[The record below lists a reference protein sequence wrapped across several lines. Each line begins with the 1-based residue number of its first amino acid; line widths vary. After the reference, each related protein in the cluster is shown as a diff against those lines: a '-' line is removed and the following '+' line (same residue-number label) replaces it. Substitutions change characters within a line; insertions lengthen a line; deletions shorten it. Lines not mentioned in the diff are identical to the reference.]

1 MTNFILDEGT
11 IAYEDDYLLIIDKPA
26 GMLVH
31 PTVNEWGCTLYD
43 YVTEYYQRKGITAN
57 IHPVSRL
64 DRHTSG
70 LVIFAKEPIIQH
82 WLSQQQMDK
91 EYLAIVTGELPN
103 DEGIIEAPI
112 ARKEGSII
120 ERCVSENGKYAKTS
134 YKLLAKRKGLSLLQ
148 VKLFT
153 GRTHQI
159 RAHMAHIGHPLL
171 GDGKYGVNREDAKIG
186 YKFQALYARKLVF
199 RFKDDEGAL
208 GYLKGREVTLP
219 DDAIWFYNDFF
230 TREKTSAP
238 RPPAPR
244 KQQMGTPKAS
254 FDAKPSQAKKAPH
267 SQPNCKHFERNGNPS
282 SRAYGKGR
290 GKGGSK

>member
-31 PTVNEWGCTLYD
+31 PTVNEWGTTLYD
-43 YVTEYYQRKGITAN
+43 YVTDYYQRKGITAN

-103 DEGIIEAPI
+103 DEGIIEAPL

-134 YKLLAKRKGLSLLQ
+134 YKLLAKRKDLSLLQ

-159 RAHMAHIGHPLL
+159 RVHMAYIGCPLFNDNLYGTPGPQSRHALHAFKLRFIHPVS
-171 GDGKYGVNREDAKIG
+171 DTPVEISR
-186 YKFQALYARKLVF
+186 
-199 RFKDDEGAL
+199 
-208 GYLKGREVTLP
+208 TLP
-219 DDAIWFYNDFF
+219 EDLRRIIY
-230 TREKTSAP
+230 
-238 RPPAPR
+238 
-244 KQQMGTPKAS
+244 
-254 FDAKPSQAKKAPH
+254 
-267 SQPNCKHFERNGNPS
+267 
-282 SRAYGKGR
+282 Y
-290 GKGGSK
+290 

>member
-134 YKLLAKRKGLSLLQ
+134 YKLLAKRKDLSLLQ

-159 RAHMAHIGHPLL
+159 RVHMA
-171 GDGKYGVNREDAKIG
+171 YIG
-186 YKFQALYARKLVF
+186 YPLFNDNLYGTPGPQSRHALHAFKL
-199 RFKDDEGAL
+199 RFIHPVSDTPVEIT
-208 GYLKGREVTLP
+208 RTLP
-219 DDAIWFYNDFF
+219 EDL
-230 TREKTSAP
+230 
-238 RPPAPR
+238 R
-244 KQQMGTPKAS
+244 KII
-254 FDAKPSQAKKAPH
+254 
-267 SQPNCKHFERNGNPS
+267 
-282 SRAYGKGR
+282 YY
-290 GKGGSK
+290 

>member
-1 MTNFILDEGT
+1 MDRFILNEGN

-43 YVTEYYQRKGITAN
+43 YLTEYYARKKITAN

-70 LVIFAKEPIIQH
+70 LVIFAKEPIVQH

-91 EYLAIVTGELPN
+91 EYLAIVTGDLPAP
-103 DEGIIEAPI
+103 EGIIEAPI

-120 ERCVSENGKYAKTS
+120 ERCVNANGKYAKTS
-134 YKLLAKRKGLSLLQ
+134 YKVLAKRKALTLVQ

-159 RAHMAHIGHPLL
+159 RVHMAHIGCPLFNDNLYGTPGPQSRHALHAFKLRFIHPVS
-171 GDGKYGVNREDAKIG
+171 DTPVEITR
-186 YKFQALYARKLVF
+186 
-199 RFKDDEGAL
+199 
-208 GYLKGREVTLP
+208 TLP
-219 DDAIWFYNDFF
+219 EDL
-230 TREKTSAP
+230 
-238 RPPAPR
+238 R
-244 KQQMGTPKAS
+244 KII
-254 FDAKPSQAKKAPH
+254 
-267 SQPNCKHFERNGNPS
+267 
-282 SRAYGKGR
+282 YY
-290 GKGGSK
+290 

>member
-1 MTNFILDEGT
+1 MANFILDEGT

-31 PTVNEWGCTLYD
+31 PTVNEWGTTLYD

-134 YKLLAKRKGLSLLQ
+134 YKLLAKRKCLSLLQ

-159 RAHMAHIGHPLL
+159 RVHMAYIGCPLFNDNLYGTPGPQSRHALHAFKLRFIHPVS
-171 GDGKYGVNREDAKIG
+171 DTPVEITR
-186 YKFQALYARKLVF
+186 
-199 RFKDDEGAL
+199 
-208 GYLKGREVTLP
+208 TLP
-219 DDAIWFYNDFF
+219 EDLRRIIY
-230 TREKTSAP
+230 
-238 RPPAPR
+238 
-244 KQQMGTPKAS
+244 
-254 FDAKPSQAKKAPH
+254 
-267 SQPNCKHFERNGNPS
+267 
-282 SRAYGKGR
+282 Y
-290 GKGGSK
+290 

>member
-1 MTNFILDEGT
+1 MTNFILDVGT

-134 YKLLAKRKGLSLLQ
+134 YKLLAKRKDLSLLQ

-159 RAHMAHIGHPLL
+159 RVHMAYIGCPLFNDNLYGTPGPQSRHALHAFKLRFIHPVS
-171 GDGKYGVNREDAKIG
+171 DTPVEITR
-186 YKFQALYARKLVF
+186 
-199 RFKDDEGAL
+199 
-208 GYLKGREVTLP
+208 TLP
-219 DDAIWFYNDFF
+219 EDLRRIIY
-230 TREKTSAP
+230 
-238 RPPAPR
+238 
-244 KQQMGTPKAS
+244 
-254 FDAKPSQAKKAPH
+254 
-267 SQPNCKHFERNGNPS
+267 
-282 SRAYGKGR
+282 Y
-290 GKGGSK
+290 

>member
-1 MTNFILDEGT
+1 MSRYILYEGN
-11 IAYEDDYLLIIDKPA
+11 IAFEDDYLLIIDKPA

-43 YVTEYYQRKGITAN
+43 YVTEYYARKGIAAN

-82 WLSQQQMDK
+82 WLSQQQLDK
-91 EYLAIVTGELPN
+91 EYLAIVTGDLPKQ
-103 DEGIIEAPI
+103 EGIIEAPI

-134 YKLLAKRKGLSLLQ
+134 YKVLGKRNGLTLVQ

-159 RAHMAHIGHPLL
+159 RVHMAHISCPLFNDNLYGTPGPQSRHALHAFKLRFIHPVS
-171 GDGKYGVNREDAKIG
+171 DTPVEITR
-186 YKFQALYARKLVF
+186 
-199 RFKDDEGAL
+199 
-208 GYLKGREVTLP
+208 TLP
-219 DDAIWFYNDFF
+219 EDL
-230 TREKTSAP
+230 
-238 RPPAPR
+238 R
-244 KQQMGTPKAS
+244 KII
-254 FDAKPSQAKKAPH
+254 
-267 SQPNCKHFERNGNPS
+267 
-282 SRAYGKGR
+282 YY
-290 GKGGSK
+290 